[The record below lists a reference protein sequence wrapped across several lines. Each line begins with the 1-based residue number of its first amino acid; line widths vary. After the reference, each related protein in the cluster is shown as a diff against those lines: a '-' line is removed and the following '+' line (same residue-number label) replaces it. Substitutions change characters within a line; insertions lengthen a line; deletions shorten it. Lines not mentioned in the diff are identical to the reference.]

1 MSQNGSAKRS
11 HPAAQIQPEFA
22 NWTQQ
27 PPRIPS
33 YIEACLWRA
42 GVGRHRH
49 GEHHRHGA
57 RHKCTKELFK
67 GRYPPGLPR
76 IWSSIGTIQGC
87 ISILPWETRESHAW
101 VLHRNCR
108 REKRLIDATLEPYTC
123 HPGRSCFGRPCN
135 HVNEN
140 DLRCNMR
147 MVEIQADK
155 IDGLKERWRRVVFV
169 ARRDIKP
176 MEQLMFDYGDI
187 NARRIFW
194 KNELSSIS

>member
-1 MSQNGSAKRS
+1 MQPAKTPKFYFSAWSVTITMWKKVRRVPKFSIRRASKPSCLCQKDVLAQGYRLPEAAVWNQVTQNGS
-11 HPAAQIQPEFA
+11 
-22 NWTQQ
+22 
-27 PPRIPS
+27 
-33 YIEACLWRA
+33 
-42 GVGRHRH
+42 V
-49 GEHHRHGA
+49 
-57 RHKCTKELFK
+57 
-67 GRYPPGLPR
+67 
-76 IWSSIGTIQGC
+76 
-87 ISILPWETRESHAW
+87 LPWETRESHAW